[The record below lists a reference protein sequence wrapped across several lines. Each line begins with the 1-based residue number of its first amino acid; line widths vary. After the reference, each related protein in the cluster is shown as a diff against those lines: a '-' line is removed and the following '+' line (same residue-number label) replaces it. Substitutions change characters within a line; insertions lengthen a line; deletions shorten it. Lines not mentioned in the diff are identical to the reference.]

1 MARVPISL
9 YMTELESAARAE
21 PDELTALKILGL
33 EGGVEAGAKVSC
45 SALAER
51 MDTSD
56 QTASRRLQALE
67 EDGLIEREMLSDG
80 QWIEVTGDGETV
92 LRREYDD
99 YRRIFEG
106 TETVELVGEVVSGMG
121 EGKYYIS
128 LDGYVEQFV
137 DRLGYEP
144 FAGTLNLSLDDESI
158 RRRSA
163 LENADGIP
171 IDEWENEDRTFG
183 AVTCYEAS
191 VEGVDGHVI
200 RPHRS
205 HYPDDTL
212 ELIAPVKLR
221 DELGIDY
228 GDEVS
233 VEVTLE

>member
-1 MARVPISL
+1 MS
-9 YMTELESAARAE
+9 ELESAVRAE
-21 PDELTALKILGL
+21 PDELAALKILGL

-45 SALAER
+45 SDLASGME
-51 MDTSD
+51 TSD

-67 EDGLIEREMLSDG
+67 EDGLVEREMLSDG
-80 QWIEVTGDGETV
+80 QWVEVTEEGETV

-106 TETVELVGEVVSGMG
+106 AETVELVGEVVSGMG

-137 DRLGYEP
+137 ERLGYEP
-144 FAGTLNLSLDDESI
+144 FAGTLNLDLDEESI
-158 RRRSA
+158 RRRAA
-163 LENADGIP
+163 LENAEGIP
-171 IDEWENEDRTFG
+171 IDEWENQDRTFG

-191 VEGVDGHVI
+191 VEGAEAHVI

-212 ELIAPVKLR
+212 EVIAPVKLR
-221 DELGIDY
+221 EELGIDY
-228 GDEVS
+228 GDEVT
-233 VEVTLE
+233 VEVTVE

>member
-1 MARVPISL
+1 MS
-9 YMTELESAARAE
+9 ELESAVRAE
-21 PDELTALKILGL
+21 PDELAALKILGL

-45 SALAER
+45 SDLASGME
-51 MDTSD
+51 TSD

-67 EDGLIEREMLSDG
+67 EDGLVEREMLSDG
-80 QWIEVTGDGETV
+80 QWVEVTEEGETV

-106 TETVELVGEVVSGMG
+106 AETVELVGEVVSGMG

-137 DRLGYEP
+137 ERLGYEP
-144 FAGTLNLSLDDESI
+144 FAGTLNLDLDEESI
-158 RRRSA
+158 RRRAA
-163 LENADGIP
+163 LENAEGIP

-191 VEGVDGHVI
+191 VEGVESHVI

-212 ELIAPVKLR
+212 EVIAPVKLR
-221 DELGIDY
+221 EELGIDY
-228 GDEVS
+228 GDEVT

>member
-1 MARVPISL
+1 MS
-9 YMTELESAARAE
+9 ELESAVRAE
-21 PDELTALKILGL
+21 PDELAALKILGL

-45 SALAER
+45 SDLASGME
-51 MDTSD
+51 TSD

-67 EDGLIEREMLSDG
+67 EDGLVEREMLSDG
-80 QWIEVTGDGETV
+80 QWVEVTEEGETV

-106 TETVELVGEVVSGMG
+106 AETVELVGEVVSGMG

-137 DRLGYEP
+137 ERLGYEP
-144 FAGTLNLSLDDESI
+144 FAGTLNLDLDEESI
-158 RRRSA
+158 RRRAA
-163 LENADGIP
+163 LENAEGIP

-191 VEGVDGHVI
+191 VEGVESHVI

-212 ELIAPVKLR
+212 EVIAPVKLR
-221 DELGIDY
+221 EELGIDY
-228 GDEVS
+228 GNEVT

>member
-1 MARVPISL
+1 MS
-9 YMTELESAARAE
+9 ELESAVRAE
-21 PDELTALKILGL
+21 PDELAALKILGL

-45 SALAER
+45 SDLASGME
-51 MDTSD
+51 TSD

-67 EDGLIEREMLSDG
+67 EDGLVEREMLSDG
-80 QWIEVTGDGETV
+80 QWVEVTEEGETV

-106 TETVELVGEVVSGMG
+106 AETVELVGEVVSGMG

-137 DRLGYEP
+137 ERLGYEP
-144 FAGTLNLSLDDESI
+144 FAGTLNLDLNEESI
-158 RRRSA
+158 RRRAA
-163 LENADGIP
+163 LENAEGIP

-191 VEGVDGHVI
+191 VEGVESHVI

-212 ELIAPVKLR
+212 EVIAPVKLR
-221 DELGIDY
+221 EELGIDY
-228 GDEVS
+228 GDEVT

>member
-1 MARVPISL
+1 MS
-9 YMTELESAARAE
+9 ELESAVRAE
-21 PDELTALKILGL
+21 PDELAALKILGL
-33 EGGVEAGAKVSC
+33 EGGVEAGTKVSC
-45 SALAER
+45 SDLASGME
-51 MDTSD
+51 TSD

-67 EDGLIEREMLSDG
+67 EDGLVEREMLSDG
-80 QWIEVTGDGETV
+80 QWVEVTEEGETV

-106 TETVELVGEVVSGMG
+106 AETVELVGEVVSGMG

-137 DRLGYEP
+137 KRLGYEP
-144 FAGTLNLSLDDESI
+144 FAGTLNLDLDEESI
-158 RRRSA
+158 RRRAA
-163 LENADGIP
+163 LENAEGIP

-191 VEGVDGHVI
+191 VEGVESHVI

-212 ELIAPVKLR
+212 EVIAPVKLR
-221 DELGIDY
+221 EELGIDY
-228 GDEVS
+228 GDEVT

>member
-1 MARVPISL
+1 MSE
-9 YMTELESAARAE
+9 MESAVGAE
-21 PDELTALKILGL
+21 PDELVALKILGL

-45 SALAER
+45 GKLASR
-51 MDTSD
+51 MGTSD

-80 QWIEVTGDGETV
+80 QWVEVTEDGESV

-106 TETVELVGEVVSGMG
+106 AETVELVGEVVSGMG

-137 DRLGYEP
+137 ERLGYEP
-144 FAGTLNLSLDDESI
+144 FAGTLNLSLDDEST
-158 RRRSA
+158 RRRAA

-183 AVTCYEAS
+183 AATCYEAS
-191 VEGVDGHVI
+191 VEGVDAHVI

-205 HYPDDTL
+205 HYPEDTL
-212 ELIAPVKLR
+212 EVIAPVKIR
-221 DELGIDY
+221 DELGLDY
-228 GDEVS
+228 GDEVN
-233 VEVTLE
+233 VEVSLE

>member
-1 MARVPISL
+1 MS
-9 YMTELESAARAE
+9 ELEGVVGAE
-21 PDELTALKILGL
+21 PDELAALKHLGL

-45 SALAER
+45 SDLASR
-51 MDTSD
+51 MGTSD

-67 EDGLIEREMLSDG
+67 EDGLVEREMLSDG
-80 QWIEVTGDGETV
+80 QWVEVTDGGETV

-106 TETVELVGEVVSGMG
+106 SGTVELVGEVVSGMG

-144 FAGTLNLSLDDESI
+144 FAGTLNISLDDEST
-158 RRRSA
+158 RRRAS

-183 AVTCYEAS
+183 AATCYEAS
-191 VEGVDGHVI
+191 VEGVDAHVI

-212 ELIAPVKLR
+212 EVIAPVKLR

-228 GDEVS
+228 GDEVT
-233 VEVTLE
+233 VEVRLG

>member
-1 MARVPISL
+1 MS
-9 YMTELESAARAE
+9 ELESAVRAE
-21 PDELTALKILGL
+21 PDELAALKILGL

-45 SALAER
+45 SDLASGME
-51 MDTSD
+51 TSD

-67 EDGLIEREMLSDG
+67 EDGLVEREMLSDG
-80 QWIEVTGDGETV
+80 QWVEMTEEGETV

-106 TETVELVGEVVSGMG
+106 AETVELVGEVVSGMG

-137 DRLGYEP
+137 ERLGYEP
-144 FAGTLNLSLDDESI
+144 FAGTLNLDLDEESI
-158 RRRSA
+158 RRRAA
-163 LENADGIP
+163 LENAEGIP

-191 VEGVDGHVI
+191 VEGVESHVI

-212 ELIAPVKLR
+212 EVIAPVKLR
-221 DELGIDY
+221 EELGIDY
-228 GDEVS
+228 GDEVT